1 MVISIKNLPLT
12 NHQGLPQRTTLGR
25 KTPSRICYLIYWMT
39 RHPPKN
45 FWHLKN
51 GSRMIHTRNI
61 SNSSNSFGTQP
72 PTHLF
77 PHRKKQRHSGNIK
90 NTFYRRHTGNATTIF
105 AKFPNMQRSS
115 FFLYLS
121 GIILPLNRNRPYS
134 HYLPHKY
141 NISNLLHLYVQ
152 TVR

>member
-1 MVISIKNLPLT
+1 MVISIKNLTLT

-39 RHPPKN
+39 RHTPKN
-45 FWHLKN
+45 IRHSKN
-51 GSRMIHTRNI
+51 GSRTIHTRNI

-90 NTFYRRHTGNATTIF
+90 NTFYRRHAGNATTIF

-141 NISNLLHLYVQ
+141 NIPNLLHLYVQ
-152 TVR
+152 MVR